1 MALIKD
7 FIYQESFKG
16 QPLVSSSLPFHCYS
30 YHVIS
35 DSVFNF
41 FS

>member
-16 QPLVSSSLPFHCYS
+16 QPLVSSSPLLPLLQLPCYQ
-30 YHVIS
+30 
-35 DSVFNF
+35 
-41 FS
+41 